1 MFNADALIQTI
12 WLIPCYPLLG
22 AAFSIFWS
30 PALIR
35 RTGPRPAGYINLL
48 TTVLALVHSSLALAE
63 LWNQPPQF
71 LELQWLQV
79 SDLTLSLPLELSDL
93 TLGASVAIVVLNLL
107 VQIYAIGYME
117 MDWGWSRL
125 FALLA
130 LFEAGMTGLV
140 LCDSLFFSYIL
151 LEILTL
157 GTYLI
162 VGYWFNQ
169 SLVVSGARDAFLTKR
184 IGDLI
189 LLMGVLALYPLAGTW
204 NFSNLSEWAQSAPE
218 VNPLQMAL
226 IGTALVAGPVSK
238 CAQFPL
244 HLWLDEAME
253 GPLPTTILRNSVVVA
268 TGAWILVKLEPVLAL
283 SPFAMN
289 LMIGIGTISALG
301 GTSIAV
307 AQIDVKRVLSYL
319 ASAYMGLIFI
329 AVGTGQAG
337 TALLIVLT
345 HAVATALLLMGIGS
359 VILGVVTQDLTQMGG
374 MWSRRPVT
382 GFSVLVGV
390 IGLVALPPFGGF
402 WALLS
407 MVNGLLREG
416 RWELIGV
423 VLMTNAIAGFALVRM
438 FGCMFAGDRTPITAR
453 APEPLWLVI
462 LPTAVMAGLTLHLP
476 FVMKRLD
483 FLPPLSDA
491 LFGEVAQVNWIPAI
505 LLTVSSII
513 GMSVAGYFYL
523 LDVVDDPK
531 KMLHPVANQLL
542 AYDFYTPKVYEV
554 TVISAVDKL
563 SRAVDW
569 LDRNVIDGFVN
580 LVGVTSL
587 FSGESLKYF
596 NTGRSQG
603 YALTIIFVLAV
614 IGFYLGLVYVPRVL

>member
-22 AAFSIFWS
+22 AALSVFWS

-48 TTVLALVHSSLALAE
+48 TTLLALVHSSLALAD

-79 SDLTLSLPLELSDL
+79 SDLTLSLPLELSAL

-189 LLMGVLALYPLAGTW
+189 LLMGVLALYPLAGSW
-204 NFSNLSEWAQSAPE
+204 NFSSLSVWAQSVPE

-268 TGAWILVKLEPVLAL
+268 TGAWVLVKLEPVLAL

-289 LMIGIGTISALG
+289 LMIAIGTISALG

-337 TALLIVLT
+337 TALLLVLT
-345 HAVATALLLMGIGS
+345 HAVATALLLMGVGS

-382 GFSVLVGV
+382 GLSVLVGV
-390 IGLVALPPFGGF
+390 VGLVALPPFGGF

-407 MVNGLLREG
+407 MVNGLLSEG
-416 RWELIGV
+416 RWGLIGV

-453 APEPLWLVI
+453 APEPIWLVI

-476 FVMKRLD
+476 LIMNRLD

-491 LFGEVAQVNWIPAI
+491 LLGETAQINWAPAI
-505 LLTVSSII
+505 LLTVSSVI

-523 LDVVDDPK
+523 LDVVEDPK
-531 KMLHPVANQLL
+531 QMLHPVANQLL
-542 AYDFYTPKVYEV
+542 AYDFYTSKVYDV
-554 TVISAVDKL
+554 TVISLVDKL
-563 SRAVDW
+563 SRSIDW

-580 LVGVTSL
+580 LVGATSL
-587 FSGESLKYF
+587 LGGESLKYT
-596 NTGRSQG
+596 NTGKGQS
-603 YALTIIFVLAV
+603 YVLTIIFVLAV
-614 IGFYLGLVYVPRVL
+614 IGFYLGLIYVPRAL